1 MTYSEHFVMVIII
14 TKFSVCELLTILIKW
29 SFATVMFVGPE
40 YKTSIIESVKK

>member
-29 SFATVMFVGPE
+29 SFAIVMFVGPE